1 VIETLLGVNLQGET
15 LHLTP
20 RLPSAWT
27 TMKVHYRFRST
38 VYHITYTR
46 WTDPSEPAPAPKLDG
61 QPLPGA
67 VVPLGD
73 DRQEHWVDV
82 PFA

>member
-1 VIETLLGVNLQGET
+1 
-15 LHLTP
+15 
-20 RLPSAWT
+20 
-27 TMKVHYRFRST
+27 MKVHYRFRST

-61 QPLPGA
+61 QRLPGA